1 MTKTA
6 KTHSLA
12 KADFIDVIEAAATQF
27 GKVLI
32 KQIDKADTS
41 YTGLV
46 IEKIGVPSPVV
57 NLDRLYEDYC
67 NGKTMCWCID
77 KTKEILNM
85 TMDIPFAPTDMLDW
99 NKVKDRLFLR
109 LVGNITDGIYR
120 CIADMYLVPY
130 VSISEEEGMVARITP
145 ELLEAW
151 NIDEDT
157 LFEQAERN
165 QKTLRPVKIESLA
178 ARLGLPDNG
187 VGAYIVST
195 EHGVCG
201 ASAILYD
208 GVIDE
213 IREKIGDF
221 YIIPSSIHETLV
233 LPKTSVKDLQELK
246 ALVRRVNSMSV
257 EDGETLTNSIYTY
270 DFKAREIIKIA

>member
-1 MTKTA
+1 MA
-6 KTHSLA
+6 KTNVLA

-57 NLDRLYEDYC
+57 NLDRLYADYC

-145 ELLEAW
+145 ELLDEW
-151 NIDEDT
+151 KIDEDT

-178 ARLGLPDNG
+178 ARLGLPDGG

-195 EHGVCG
+195 KRGVCG

-233 LPKTSVKDLQELK
+233 LPKTSIKDLQELK
-246 ALVRRVNSMSV
+246 ALIRRVNSMSV
-257 EDGETLTNSIYTY
+257 EEDETLTNSVYTY

>member
-1 MTKTA
+1 MA
-6 KTHSLA
+6 KTNVLA

-57 NLDRLYEDYC
+57 NLDRLYADYC

-130 VSISEEEGMVARITP
+130 VSVSEEEGMAARITP
-145 ELLEAW
+145 ELLEEW
-151 NIDEDT
+151 NINEDE

-165 QKTLRPVKIESLA
+165 QETLRPVKIESLA
-178 ARLGLPDNG
+178 SRLGLPEAG
-187 VGAYIVST
+187 VKAYIVGT
-195 EHGVCG
+195 EHDWCG
-201 ASAILYD
+201 ASAILYN
-208 GVIDE
+208 GVVDKIK
-213 IREKIGDF
+213 EKIGDF
-221 YIIPSSIHETLV
+221 YIIPTSIHEVMVIPKSEIPDVKHLKRVVNLV
-233 LPKTSVKDLQELK
+233 NGTDVDDTE
-246 ALVRRVNSMSV
+246 M
-257 EDGETLTNSIYTY
+257 LTNSIYTY
-270 DFKAREIIKIA
+270 DFTAREIIKIA

>member
-1 MTKTA
+1 MAETNV
-6 KTHSLA
+6 LA
-12 KADFIDVIEAAATQF
+12 KADFIDVIEASATQF

-32 KQIDKADTS
+32 KQINRADMS

-130 VSISEEEGMVARITP
+130 VSISEEEGMAARITP
-145 ELLEAW
+145 ELLDEW
-151 NIDEDT
+151 DIDEDT

-165 QKTLRPVKIESLA
+165 QETLRPVKIESVA
-178 ARLGLPDNG
+178 ARLGLPDMG
-187 VGAYIVST
+187 IKAYIVGT
-195 EHGVCG
+195 EHDWCG
-201 ASAILYD
+201 ASAILYN
-208 GVIDE
+208 GVVDKIK
-213 IREKIGDF
+213 EKIGDF
-221 YIIPSSIHETLV
+221 YIIPASIHETIV
-233 LPKTSVKDLQELK
+233 MPKSGVSRDDLQELK
-246 ALVRRVNSMSV
+246 KLVKTVNSTDV
-257 EDGETLTNSIYTY
+257 EDTDALTNSIYTY
-270 DFKAREIIKIA
+270 DFTAREIIKIA

>member
-1 MTKTA
+1 MA
-6 KTHSLA
+6 KTNVLA

-32 KQIDKADTS
+32 KQIDNADTS

-57 NLDRLYEDYC
+57 NLDRLYADYC

-85 TMDIPFAPTDMLDW
+85 TMNIPFAPADMLNW

-109 LVGNITDGIYR
+109 LVGNISDGIYR

-130 VSISEEEGMVARITP
+130 VSVSEEEGMAARITP
-145 ELLEAW
+145 ELLDEW

-157 LFEQAERN
+157 LFEQAQRN
-165 QKTLRPVKIESLA
+165 QETLRPVKIESLA
-178 ARLGLPDNG
+178 SRLGLPETG
-187 VGAYIVST
+187 VKAYVVGT
-195 EHGVCG
+195 KHDWCG
-201 ASAILYD
+201 ASAILYN
-208 GVIDE
+208 GVVDKIK
-213 IREKIGDF
+213 EKIGNF
-221 YIIPSSIHETLV
+221 YIIPSSIHEVIVIPKSEETDINNHKRLV
-233 LPKTSVKDLQELK
+233 NTANET
-246 ALVRRVNSMSV
+246 AV
-257 EDGETLTNSIYTY
+257 EDKDVLTNSIYTY
-270 DFKAREIIKIA
+270 DFTAREIIKIA